1 MMTARRRKMTV
12 MAIGGLLTLCV
23 GLIGSLGAL
32 TSEVIKGINIAD
44 VADFIF
50 VNGTDKYRCYI
61 TDGTNNYISIGWG
74 REAKEAPTNLS
85 VPEIMTNNGVDY
97 TVTGIVQGAFRS
109 CTFQTISLPDTIT
122 EIEEEAFAYCDQ
134 LKTFTLPYGVTEIKD
149 SAFIDCRKMTYFL
162 YKNEDG
168 AVVSTNDKVTSIGSH
183 AFASCVSLLDFSFS
197 SVLQEIRECAFQK
210 CISFTRIYL
219 PSATYT
225 GTSTTPNNPYTI
237 GKYVFADC
245 SNLEFVYFE
254 KNLTNVKSYAFA
266 NCYIANNA
274 SMVLHYGYSGRYP
287 GDPAFTTNWR
297 RKNIDPTSTA
307 GNYTIE
313 SDHIIVRQHHKY
325 PGLRFSIV
333 TNKIIELDCSKSGTS
348 NKIKLDETKNTYIEI
363 YQWNAPAETD
373 PETGTIYEDYYNT
386 KTKAL
391 EIPGQIAI
399 DASTTYPVKVI
410 KKAAF
415 ANKASDIHSLKFNSG
430 LIQICKEAFLKDT
443 EIESI
448 DFTDCDTLL
457 EISNDI
463 FNQRNGTRNSHV
475 TSLTLPHTLEYIGMY
490 AFWAFDKVQ
499 TLKFTTDEND
509 ETKKPHLKVLG
520 GACFGELG
528 RDNGGIGIEVELPGT
543 LDDEAA
549 KRANINYA
557 RNTDY
562 NEQNWA
568 AIGPYAFGSTIL
580 NSQDAT
586 ATSQVTVI
594 TMDPNPDPELTCS
607 LAPNALNRARRLVK
621 FVANSNLAMVG
632 SEVFKNCNDLREVF
646 LTTAKGKALADAG
659 MKYPWGTKSQDGSE
673 YTSSILSSGGDGDKP
688 DLVLYLDGPA
698 PGKISTED
706 MNVVN
711 VKWNSETSRTYNTE
725 FGYGSINN
733 QDIYYLSRSSNPTFI
748 NMDFDF
754 SNGSLL
760 YWKPNSTG
768 GGEFTTEP
776 KNVDDYNNG
785 IIALAKQKD
794 SDNYVVAR
802 YFAANNKV
810 VDEIDL
816 TGLVHDDFGDI
827 SSKITEIG
835 DEAFAVN
842 SANKKGYY
850 FILPH
855 TVTKISERAFFRK
868 VDTSKSV
875 AITTVGARIV
885 TYKDANGVI
894 QPSQSGESY
903 ADAKTR
909 CKNAGSTTAN
919 IYGYCALPNNLTH
932 LGRFAFYSNV
942 FKDVWIPKTISFFGV
957 GAFYSHYSG
966 EIGSRLETIVIE
978 DNDADDDEDPDTHS
992 NPNFKEINNGIYY
1005 VGTATGQTLL
1015 YQAQKITGTLDID
1028 EDTEAIGMAACAG
1041 TSYTT
1046 INLNSELRII
1056 YGSAFENNLSLTTIT
1071 GGENLEYISAIAH
1084 DSEDEVYQDNDC
1096 YQNIDYRDYYAGD
1109 YAVRASRKTAFKNCS
1124 NLKTF
1129 NFKELTNLIK
1139 IGQGAFNGCGSL
1151 EELTGGDTYN
1161 YYKPSSDGT
1170 LPSSPSTTKTKG
1182 VLDLSPCTKLSVIG
1196 PSSFTSKKIAYVH
1209 LPYSNGELSVA
1220 RDKAD
1225 DPVLNGNDGEQVIFS
1240 GHSPLYL
1247 VGDIAYKTY
1256 RGNDSITDVNKDKWS
1271 NKWYGSDRSKVYFH
1285 AFDST
1290 DILNGNTEGSVH
1302 YWIKHPTDAN
1312 GYVLLDSKDIAT
1324 KYFQKN
1330 PTSTEVR
1337 PA

>member
-12 MAIGGLLTLCV
+12 LAIGGLLTLCV
-23 GLIGSLGAL
+23 GLIGSLGVLA
-32 TSEVIKGINIAD
+32 SEVIKGINIAD

-50 VNGTDKYRCYI
+50 VNGSDKFRCYI
-61 TDGTNNYISIGWG
+61 TDDTNNYISIGWG
-74 REAKEAPTNLS
+74 REAKEAPTNLD
-85 VPEIMTNNGVDY
+85 VPGIMTNNGVDY

-109 CTFQTISLPDTIT
+109 CDFQTITLPDTIT

-168 AVVSTNDKVTSIGSH
+168 AVVSTNDKITSIGSH

-197 SVLQEIRECAFQK
+197 TVLQEIKECAFQK
-210 CISFTRIYL
+210 CTSFTRIYL

-225 GTSTTPNNPYTI
+225 GSSTTPDNPYTI
-237 GKYVFADC
+237 EKYAFADC
-245 SNLEFVYFE
+245 SKLEFVYFE
-254 KNLTNVKSYAFA
+254 KNLTSVNSYAFA
-266 NCYIANNA
+266 DCLSTMI
-274 SMVLHYGYSGRYP
+274 LHYGYSGKYP

-297 RKNIDPTSTA
+297 RKNINISSTA
-307 GNYTIE
+307 GNYNIE

-333 TNKIIELDCSKSGTS
+333 TGKDIEIDCSKSGTS
-348 NKIKLDETKNTYIEI
+348 NKIKLDTTKNPYIEI

-373 PETGTIYEDYYNT
+373 PETGTIYENYYNT

-391 EIPGQIAI
+391 EIPGQIKI
-399 DASTTYPVKVI
+399 DETTTYPVKVI

-415 ANKASDIHSLKFNSG
+415 ANKADDIYSLKFNSG
-430 LIQICKEAFLKDT
+430 LIQICKEAFLKD
-443 EIESI
+443 ININSI
-448 DFTDCDTLL
+448 DFTECDTLL

-463 FNQRNGTRNSHV
+463 FNQRNGTRNSYV
-475 TSLTLPHTLEYIGMY
+475 TSLALPHTLEYIGMY

-499 TLKFTTDEND
+499 TLKFTTNEND
-509 ETKKPHLKVLG
+509 PNKKPHLKVLG

-528 RDNGGIGIEVELPGT
+528 RENGGIGIEVTLPGT
-543 LDDEAA
+543 LDDTAA
-549 KRANINYA
+549 IAANINYD
-557 RNTDY
+557 RNKDY

-568 AIGPYAFGSTIL
+568 AIGPYVFGSTVNNA
-580 NSQDAT
+580 NS
-586 ATSQVTVI
+586 TSQVTVV
-594 TMDPNPDPELTCS
+594 TMDQNPTPGLNCS
-607 LAPNALNRARRLVK
+607 LAPNAMNRARRLVK

-646 LTTAKGKALADAG
+646 LTTAKGKALADGG
-659 MKYPWGTKSQDGSE
+659 MLYPWGSKAADGSTYE
-673 YTSSILSSGGDGDKP
+673 SSILSSGGDNEKP
-688 DLVLYLDGPA
+688 ELVLYLDGPA
-698 PGKISTED
+698 PGKISTD
-706 MNVVN
+706 KMTDVK
-711 VKWNSETSRTYNTE
+711 VKWNSETSKTYNTE
-725 FGYGSINN
+725 FGYGSIDN
-733 QDIYYLSRSSNPTFI
+733 QDIYHLSRSSNPTFI

-760 YWKPNSTG
+760 YWKPNSDG
-768 GGEFTTEP
+768 GGAFENAP
-776 KNVDDYNNG
+776 ANVADYNNG
-785 IIALAKQKD
+785 LIALAKQKG
-794 SDNYVVAR
+794 SDHYVVAR

-816 TGLVHDDFGDI
+816 TGLVHKDFGDI

-842 SANKKGYY
+842 SASKKGYY

-868 VDTSKSV
+868 VDLKNKV
-875 AITTVGARIV
+875 PITTVGARIV
-885 TYKDANGVI
+885 TYRDANGVI

-903 ADAKTR
+903 SDAKTR
-909 CKNAGSTTAN
+909 CKNASSTAN
-919 IYGYCALPNNLTH
+919 IYGYCVLPNQLTH

-942 FKDVWIPKTISFFGV
+942 FKEVWIPKTLSFFGV
-957 GAFYSHYSG
+957 GAFYSHLSNNVA
-966 EIGSRLETIVIE
+966 SRLQTIIIE
-978 DNDADDDEDPDTHS
+978 DNDADADEDPETES
-992 NPNFKEINNGIYY
+992 NPNFKLINNGIYY
-1005 VGTATGQTLL
+1005 VGSATEKTLL
-1015 YQAQKITGTLDID
+1015 YQAQGIEGTLTID
-1028 EDTEAIGMAACAG
+1028 SGTKAIGMAACAG

-1056 YGSAFENNLSLTTIT
+1056 YGSAFENNVSLTTVT
-1071 GGENLEYISAIAH
+1071 GGANLEYISAIAH
-1084 DSEDEVYQDNDC
+1084 DSADEVYQDNPY

-1109 YAVRASRKTAFKNCS
+1109 YAIRASRKTAFKNCS

-1129 NFKELTNLIK
+1129 NFKNLTNLIK
-1139 IGQGAFNGCGSL
+1139 IGQGAFNGCGKL
-1151 EELTGGDTYN
+1151 EELTGGDNYN
-1161 YYKPSSDGT
+1161 YYKPNSDGT
-1170 LPSSPSTTKTKG
+1170 LPASPETTKEKG
-1182 VLDLSPCTKLSVIG
+1182 VLDLAPCTKLRVIG
-1196 PSSFTSKKIAYVH
+1196 PSSFTSKNVAYVH

-1220 RDKAD
+1220 RDTAD
-1225 DPVLNGNDGEQVIFS
+1225 DTVLNIQVKDEDQVIFS
-1240 GHSPLYL
+1240 GHSPIYL
-1247 VGDIAYKTY
+1247 VGDVADKSY
-1256 RGNDSITDVNKDKWS
+1256 RGNDSITHVDKNKWS

-1330 PTSTEVR
+1330 PTYTEVR

>member
-1 MMTARRRKMTV
+1 

-23 GLIGSLGAL
+23 GLIGSLGVL
-32 TSEVIKGINIAD
+32 TSEVIKGINNAD

-50 VNGTDKYRCYI
+50 VNGSDKFRCYI
-61 TDGTNNYISIGWG
+61 TDDTNNYISIGWG

-85 VPEIMTNNGVDY
+85 VPEIMTNNDVDY

-109 CTFQTISLPDTIT
+109 CDFETISLPDTIT

-168 AVVSTNDKVTSIGSH
+168 AIVSTNDKITSIGSH

-197 SVLQEIRECAFQK
+197 TVLQEIQECAFQR

-219 PSATYT
+219 PSAEYT
-225 GTSTTPNNPYTI
+225 GSSTTPNNPYTI
-237 GKYVFADC
+237 GKYAFADC
-245 SNLEFVYFE
+245 SKLEFVYFE
-254 KNLTNVKSYAFA
+254 KNLTGVNSYAFA
-266 NCYIANNA
+266 NCYITTNA
-274 SMVLHYGYSGRYP
+274 SMILHYGYSGKYP

-307 GNYTIE
+307 GNYSIE
-313 SDHIIVRQHHKY
+313 SDHIIVRQHHKF

-333 TNKIIELDCSKSGTS
+333 TGKDIEIDCSKSGTS
-348 NKIKLDETKNTYIEI
+348 NKIKLDTTKNPYIEI

-391 EIPGQIAI
+391 EIPGQIKI
-399 DASTTYPVKVI
+399 DETTTYPVKVI
-410 KKAAF
+410 KKGAF
-415 ANKASDIHSLKFNSG
+415 ANKADDIYSLKFNSG

-443 EIESI
+443 EIKSI
-448 DFTDCDTLL
+448 DFTKCDTLL

-463 FNQRNGTRNSHV
+463 FNQRKGTRNSYV
-475 TSLTLPHTLEYIGMY
+475 TSLALPHTLEYIGMY

-509 ETKKPHLKVLG
+509 PDKKPHLKVLG

-528 RDNGGIGIEVELPGT
+528 CDNGGIGITVELPGT
-543 LDDEAA
+543 LDDRAA
-549 KRANINYA
+549 IAANINYA

-568 AIGPYAFGSTIL
+568 AIGPYVFGSTV
-580 NSQDAT
+580 NDKKT
-586 ATSQVTVI
+586 ETSQVTVV
-594 TMDPNPDPELTCS
+594 TMDPNPTEGLSCS
-607 LAPNALNRARRLVK
+607 LAPNAMNRARRLVK

-659 MKYPWGTKSQDGSE
+659 MQYPWGSKAADGSTYE
-673 YTSSILSSGGDGDKP
+673 SSILSSGGDGDKP

-698 PGKISTED
+698 PGKISTD
-706 MNVVN
+706 QMTDVK
-711 VKWNSETSRTYNTE
+711 VKWNSETSKTYNTE
-725 FGYGSINN
+725 FGYANVAK
-733 QDIYYLSRSSNPTFI
+733 QTADILYQSRSSNPTFI
-748 NMDFDF
+748 NMDFNF
-754 SNGSLL
+754 KNGSLL

-776 KNVDDYNNG
+776 KNVNDYNNG
-785 IIALAKQKD
+785 LIVLAKQKG
-794 SDNYVVAR
+794 SDHYVVAR

-816 TGLVHDDFGDI
+816 TGLDHDDFGDI

-868 VDTSKSV
+868 VDTAKSV

-885 TYKDANGVI
+885 TYKDSNGNI
-894 QPSQSGESY
+894 QSSQSGETY
-903 ADAKTR
+903 EAAKTR
-909 CKNAGSTTAN
+909 CKNASAAAD

-942 FKDVWIPKTISFFGV
+942 FKDVWIPKTLSFYGV

-966 EIGSRLETIVIE
+966 EIGSKLESIVIE
-978 DNDADDDEDPDTHS
+978 DNGADEDEDPETVS

-1005 VGTATGQTLL
+1005 VGSATGKTLL
-1015 YQAQKITGTLDID
+1015 YQAQNIGGTLTID
-1028 EDTEAIGMAACAG
+1028 SDTKAIGMAACAD
-1041 TSYTT
+1041 T
-1046 INLNSELRII
+1046 IYSKIVLNDGLKTI
-1056 YGSAFENNLSLTTIT
+1056 YGSAFEYNYQLTEIE
-1071 GGENLEYISAIAH
+1071 GGKDLEYISAIAH
-1084 DSEDEVYQDNDC
+1084 NSADEVYQDNPY

-1109 YAVRASRKTAFKNCS
+1109 YAIRASRTTAFRNCTK
-1124 NLKTF
+1124 LKTF
-1129 NFKELTNLIK
+1129 NFKKLTSLIK
-1139 IGQGAFNGCGSL
+1139 IGHAAFYGCNNL

-1161 YYKPSSDGT
+1161 YYKPNSDGT
-1170 LPSSPSTTKTKG
+1170 LPTSPATSKTNG
-1182 VLDLSPCTKLSVIG
+1182 VLDLAPCTNLRVIG
-1196 PSSFTSKKIAYVH
+1196 ANSFTSKKISHVH

-1220 RDKAD
+1220 RDAADSVILSGAD
-1225 DPVLNGNDGEQVIFS
+1225 DSQPIFYDY
-1240 GHSPLYL
+1240 SPIYL

-1256 RGNDSITDVNKDKWS
+1256 RGNDSITSVDKNKWS

-1285 AFDST
+1285 AFDAT

-1330 PTSTEVR
+1330 PTYTEVR